1 MIDLLEERMGQGEGA
16 EGGEDEAGMELKKER
31 MGRARDGGE
40 GGEEV
45 AGMELIEGG
54 QGRHGA
60 EGGEDGAGIELTEGR
75 WKMDG

>member
-1 MIDLLEERMGQGEGA
+1 
-16 EGGEDEAGMELKKER
+16 MELKKER

-40 GGEEV
+40 GGEEW

-54 QGRHGA
+54 QGRHGV
-60 EGGEDGAGIELTEGR
+60 EGGEDGAGIELMGGR